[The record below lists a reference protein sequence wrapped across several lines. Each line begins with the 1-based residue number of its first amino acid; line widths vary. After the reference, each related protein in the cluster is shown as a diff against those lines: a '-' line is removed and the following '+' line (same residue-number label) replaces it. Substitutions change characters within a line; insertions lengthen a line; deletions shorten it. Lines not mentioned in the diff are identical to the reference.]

1 MKKFIPFWFWDV
13 TVTEKKLAAL
23 HSSGHHLTAFS
34 PLSGMFTFDEG
45 EKNDVIYRIC
55 RLKNCGG
62 EAPKGVAANGWVSVC
77 GSKNFYIAYNPDT
90 QTKNI
95 PSYKFWQ
102 TVNRVSIIVTMF
114 VFCYFLGFLSGF
126 GGSAVERGRFVLENI
141 EFTSAAALEIIL
153 LILIICSW
161 KANKNLSKK
170 SADLGLKGFV
180 KTIPQENFIYSK
192 EEEKQMLKSGQMIKK
207 CPLGWFYAPD
217 KAEKMVEEMALS
229 GWKFYRFDEMGVTF
243 FFIKSQPCHLKF
255 VVDYQGEASDDYY
268 LQGKDDG
275 WKLEFTS
282 IMRTMCFVVWS
293 KEYTEKEEGPEF
305 YTDGTTMFK
314 RAQRIAFTLGIP
326 MMLFAIFSVVFSVI
340 LSINDPELIWLV
352 PIYLLFAVEFGFFGS
367 KTIGFYLR
375 MRKKNKQNN
384 A

>member
-13 TVTEKKLAAL
+13 TVTEKKLASL
-23 HSSGHHLTAFS
+23 HSSGYHLTDFS
-34 PLSGMFTFDEG
+34 PLSGMFTFEEG
-45 EKNDVIYRIC
+45 EKADVIYRIC

-90 QTKNI
+90 ETKNI

-102 TVNRVSIIVTMF
+102 TANRISILLIVF

-126 GGSAVERGRFVLENI
+126 GGSAVEGGRFVLKNLHFI
-141 EFTSAAALEIIL
+141 SAAALEILL
-153 LILIICSW
+153 LILLLSGW
-161 KANKNLSKK
+161 KANKNLSKT

-180 KTIPQENFIYSK
+180 KTIPRENFIYTK
-192 EEEKQMLKSGQMIKK
+192 EEEKQMLKSGQMIKRR
-207 CPLGWFYAPD
+207 PLGWFYAPD
-217 KAEKMVEEMALS
+217 TAEKMVEEMAQK

-243 FFIKSQPCHLKF
+243 YFIKSQLCKLKF

-293 KEYTEKEEGPEF
+293 KEYSDEEECPEF
-305 YTDGTTMFK
+305 YTDNATMYK
-314 RAQRIAFTLGIP
+314 RAQRMAFTLGIP
-326 MMLFAIFSVVFSVI
+326 MLLFAVFALVFSVI

-352 PIYLLFAVEFGFFGS
+352 PIYLLVVVEFVYFGS
-367 KTIGFYLR
+367 KSIGFYLR
-375 MRKKNKQNN
+375 MRKKHKQNN
-384 A
+384 S

>member
-23 HSSGHHLTAFS
+23 HSLGYHLTAFS
-34 PLSGMFTFDEG
+34 PLSGMFTFEEG
-45 EKNDVIYRIC
+45 EKSNVIYRIC

-77 GSKNFYIAYNPDT
+77 GSRNFYIAYNPDT
-90 QTKNI
+90 ETQNI

-102 TVNRVSIIVTMF
+102 TANRVSILVIMF
-114 VFCYFLGFLSGF
+114 VFCYLLGYLSGF
-126 GGSAVERGRFVLENI
+126 GGSAVEGGRYVLENPG
-141 EFTSAAALEIIL
+141 FVFAAAAEIIL

-192 EEEKQMLKSGQMIKK
+192 EEEKQMLKSGQMIKRN
-207 CPLGWFYAPD
+207 PLGWFYAPD
-217 KAEKMVEEMALS
+217 TAEKMVEEMARK

-243 FFIKSQPCHLKF
+243 YFIKSEPCNIKF

-293 KEYTEKEEGPEF
+293 KEYSEEEECPEF
-305 YTDGTTMFK
+305 YTDGTTMLK
-314 RAQRIAFTLGIP
+314 RAQRMAFTLGIP
-326 MMLFAIFSVVFSVI
+326 MLIFAVIAAVFIVI
-340 LSINDPELIWLV
+340 LGIKDPEMIWIV
-352 PIYLLFAVEFGFFGS
+352 PIYLLVIVEFVYFSS

-375 MRKKNKQNN
+375 MRKKHNQNK
-384 A
+384 